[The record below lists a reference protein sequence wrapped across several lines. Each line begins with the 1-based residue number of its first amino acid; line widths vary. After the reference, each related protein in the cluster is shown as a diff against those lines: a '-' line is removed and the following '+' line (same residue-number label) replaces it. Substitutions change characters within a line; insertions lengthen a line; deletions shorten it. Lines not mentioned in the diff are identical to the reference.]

1 MDSTQKIN
9 FGIFIVVIVESI
21 VIIFINVGSN
31 IGIRVIKAERTL

>member
-9 FGIFIVVIVESI
+9 FGISIVVIVESI

-31 IGIRVIKAERTL
+31 IDIRVIKAERT